1 MKVYRAAFSTLAAFT
16 MFAATPHIAN
26 SQEST
31 QLPTPEVQVHP
42 VTVVTLYSEATPR
55 DHLSATSVKEARP
68 PIEIV
73 DGGVKSA
80 GGSCWDMDDKGR
92 VTAAPGDCYVLRSA
106 RPGERPP
113 AQ

>member
-1 MKVYRAAFSTLAAFT
+1 
-16 MFAATPHIAN
+16 MFAATTDVAN

-31 QLPTPEVQVHP
+31 QPPTPDAQAHP

-55 DHLSATSVKEARP
+55 DRLSATSEKQSRP

-80 GGSCWDMDDKGR
+80 GGSCWNMDDKGR
-92 VTAAPGDCYVLRSA
+92 VTAAPGDCYILRSA